1 MRGAEQEDAF
11 AVVNSTLPLDIDTLD
26 VLYQRISLRFG

>member
-11 AVVNSTLPLDIDTLD
+11 AVVDSTLPLDIDTI
-26 VLYQRISLRFG
+26 VVCIKE

>member
-11 AVVNSTLPLDIDTLD
+11 AVVNSTLPLDIDTME
-26 VLYQRISLRFG
+26 VLHQRLSLRFG